1 MFLATRFQAM
11 KEKIKIPLTVHLA
24 LGWLWKF
31 DDLQILM
38 KWTATE
44 VTKCLGLGCLI
55 VKQPGE
61 KSYRLVFLLLLT
73 RSLTDWD
80 FLTKSIYDY

>member
-38 KWTATE
+38 KWTAIE

-55 VKQPGE
+55 VSNLGK
-61 KSYRLVFLLLLT
+61 RAI
-73 RSLTDWD
+73 D
-80 FLTKSIYDY
+80 